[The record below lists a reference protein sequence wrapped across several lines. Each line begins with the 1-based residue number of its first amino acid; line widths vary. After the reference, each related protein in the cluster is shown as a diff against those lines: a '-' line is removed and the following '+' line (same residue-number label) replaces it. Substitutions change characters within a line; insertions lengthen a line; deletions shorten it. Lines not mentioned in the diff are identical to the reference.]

1 MIRRK
6 KQPTGQSLVEF
17 ALTLPMLIL
26 AITFFLD
33 FGRAIYYYGALNNAI
48 REGTRYSVVHPVQSA
63 CEINDVVNLVRDRA
77 IGLDL
82 SALNVE
88 VVPATSSDPHVTITA
103 TYVFRPVTPGLSQIL
118 GAGKQITLRSRSVVS
133 VAPVNMP

>member
-6 KQPTGQSLVEF
+6 RQPLGQSLVEF

-48 REGTRYSVVHPVQSA
+48 REGTRYSVVNPVKTSS
-63 CEINDVVNLVRDRA
+63 EINNVVNLVKNRA

-88 VVPATSSDPHVTITA
+88 VVPATSSDPRVTITA
-103 TYVFRPVTPGLSQIL
+103 TYVFRPVTPGLSRIL
-118 GAGKQITLRSRSVVS
+118 GTGKQITLRARSIVA